1 MTARGGYLPI
11 DHLPCRQSADWMR
24 GAIAGIVAPE
34 NDAVGVVKH
43 SMMDEFHSD
52 VLVSSKLRET
62 KGS

>member
-1 MTARGGYLPI
+1 
-11 DHLPCRQSADWMR
+11 MR
-24 GAIAGIVAPE
+24 RAIAGIVAPE